1 MDGSSKEILLNTKI
15 NNNSSIFQDKGGLQH
30 NAVEKQLEDKQHFI
44 NIIAAPQIIDEQ
56 AEKDDKQNK
65 QTLDQLNDKQVL
77 GTTQMPT
84 DLNERQISPSN
95 QQNDSNKLL
104 INPSQPRRRSL
115 FGLQYDKEVKEKKKK
130 RNSKKKVTYQ
140 SNAGRKDRKRST
152 LVKDDDLRGDETNG
166 SKSRRKLTNN
176 ILEQQLKRQQTLLA
190 EAKVEQNENDNYQE
204 RDEDASRGVNKK
216 KSNKS
221 TNKSDQNLASLN
233 QNENT
238 NDFASKKS
246 VQLKQSSKSQNPY
259 DDFTLEDLK
268 ILQDTIQINRQE
280 LEKELTEIQQQ
291 KQIKKQITLQPQVA
305 RKWEKVKNQLMAF
318 TMMRKIFNDIKKYGT
333 SMQALS
339 ISDQVIEKCRDLLEK
354 KQEEK
359 QLKKCLFYPESFI
372 LNVWGAIIFFLYCF
386 TVIYN
391 PYQIFFKPND
401 EIVSNSIDVQTIN
414 YSLDL
419 LFLMDIIVKM
429 NTAVITN
436 AGEIID
442 NRKQIILRY
451 IKGQFFFDLLLV
463 IPFQILGIIFP
474 VLDQQ
479 IITSQSYNKIFRI
492 IRVPFLM
499 SQVSL
504 DQKIFDYFK
513 IQTTIQRLIRF
524 FFAVAFSI
532 HIVGC
537 LWVFVAR
544 IQYYD
549 RETWISG
556 NQIQLSD
563 STKVYLFSIY
573 WCLQTLATVGFGD
586 IHASNNAE
594 IVFSM
599 SWMIIGVGFYS
610 FAIGQISKMFTNSE
624 NRKQKLTN
632 SIYIMDEFCTQTNL
646 PKHIKDKIRRAL
658 QYSTNK
664 SLLSSTEKEDFF
676 DSIPTK
682 LKTNLAQGMFKGMIT
697 EVPFL
702 KNKDSFFLA
711 NLLPMLQPLK
721 LCKGDYVYKKDS
733 YPNLVYF
740 IIDGKVNFLI
750 GPNDMVFKSFLAGS
764 YFGEI
769 EIFHQCLRLFNVRC
783 ETSCEFLTLDR
794 DYFGELMDKFPQ
806 VEQEMFEMVQLRQE
820 LMNQSLQKIEMLLPL
835 KETDN
840 FWKNSQM
847 KSFAEILNRR
857 KTHSFLN
864 QEENNCSKSLNIQ
877 LDDNKNNQ
885 FTNTNFKSNLN
896 TLSPL
901 YATQMNQ
908 DIDKRFSENQNISTS
923 LSPIIPEAAV
933 LSAHEAQNKKAFIYE
948 NSTQNQH
955 SQSKINEN
963 FNAQQKGQPSIE
975 RVESFTSIGQH
986 QFEDANLKSFTVLK
1000 KSKMEYNQQ
1009 ASGGSSASSRINI
1022 NNDSPSQSNLPVIQ
1036 STMSLK
1042 GINLVLNVFNEKQEP
1057 MLVEVYEEEV
1067 QQTKLLQS
1075 TSTSS
1080 MKNLNEPQ
1088 VHSENENNLLDRNNS
1103 IKSQGNIKKIQQ
1115 KYGVSTLDRIEEKN
1129 SHIDQEN
1136 LSNSYI
1142 TNEIVPSFSSFN
1154 MKNETNQDANSEK
1167 RQSIISRNL
1176 ISDRR
1181 SSLGSKFLSQNSIKQ
1196 ANLKN
1201 ELDLSVGSVKQ
1212 KQKDKIFQQNQ
1223 SFTKNNQTLQKSDSS
1238 QNNNILH
1245 IQLKKDSI
1253 IENAN
1258 LLDDLLMSES
1268 IEQKSQ
1274 IQKSQ
1279 SFLDVNKD
1287 FLQQD
1292 SIKNKNLLKKQ
1303 EGLQKNNQEID
1314 QKDQEILKMQTQNN
1328 NQTSQQSNQ
1337 IVPLKESEFSEQ
1349 QSIKNFSNFSEAI
1362 LLKKSDSLNYNIT
1375 ESQNLAISDDQSF
1388 KINISDDKSQQQNLT
1403 SEKKLSNQ
1411 NSQNNSKLLSKRQ
1424 DTLKLQESNE
1434 EEEQTSNKNIIF
1446 SDRLDRIYNNVNK
1459 SITSINLKVQ
1469 KLQRKETLSV
1479 TSSKNRSLQEM
1490 VMIDTSPEQTPVNK
1504 RTKISFQTRVSKP
1517 TQITQNSFHTQVLDK
1532 PLNELEVNR
1541 RNKFQRFQKTQ
1552 TVINTDSD
1560 EDKKLDLK
1568 NLRQTKTIT
1577 NFADIGGI
1585 NETDAEE
1592 PTKNN
1597 ESNKNDFD
1605 IQSLHHLSK
1614 NEYVS
1619 PVSNPES
1626 PPQIYNNIE
1635 DLDLLNTNQEEKNK
1649 QQKDQKAQERR
1660 RKKIE
1665 FVSKKT
1671 KTKDIHQQ
1679 KENNI
1684 KNEKTKIS
1692 SSKKQ
1697 SKERKKKNNFISK
1710 FNSSF
1715 EAESQDQKKNIEE
1728 ENQNKKSKTKKKKQ
1742 KTKKISQD
1750 GSQKL
1755 ADDKQQLDKE
1765 NKEIEKKS
1773 LNNITIHTEHT
1784 SKNRSLNSLNIHDM
1798 MKHIVHDDEDQHFHI
1813 ERIMK
1818 TRQLYDKLASSKEF
1832 DSSEK
1837 RNRQNDGDVSSS
1849 SSSTKKYQKNN
1860 DLKDSKPK
1868 LPNLEMLRRE
1878 RKLKK
1883 SQTNQF
1889 EDRIRLL
1896 KKMGSIQISPNSPQV
1911 EKYKMSYSQS
1921 ILSPILNKNSEID
1934 NFKNKNTQNI
1944 SFSDMVRSVNSK
1956 PYSVDKLPEKE
1967 GNKSEKQLKLNTKKH
1982 GGRNQFSDSEAA
1994 KKKVKKIA
2002 RIAVDKKQD
2011 QKTEKQKEGQVK
2023 NKYHQKEI
2031 KTLKQNVSKISHKLD
2046 SITYQYENIINLVS
2060 TLTNKLKI
2068 VQQQQQQE
2076 ELEKLKNR
2084 QINDK
2089 KMPIIINKIKKS
2101 PLSLKEMDD
2110 IDKILDD
2117 LHVISHKDVLNPL
2130 SMRRR
2135 RSSSESESQ
2144 EYSDKKQNLLSNM
2157 EQQGIKDFILE
2168 NEN

>member
-1 MDGSSKEILLNTKI
+1 MDGSSKEILLNNKDF
-15 NNNSSIFQDKGGLQH
+15 NNSSIFQSNGGGIQLKVADKQQEGR
-30 NAVEKQLEDKQHFI
+30 QHFI
-44 NIIAAPQIIDEQ
+44 NIIAPPLIPDEQ
-56 AEKDDKQNK
+56 AEKKDNQNK
-65 QTLDQLNDKQVL
+65 QTIDQQNEKQIQ
-77 GTTQMPT
+77 GTMQTPI
-84 DLNERQISPSN
+84 DLNEKQISPSN
-95 QQNDSNKLL
+95 QSDSNKLL

-115 FGLQYDKEVKEKKKK
+115 FGLQYDKEST
-130 RNSKKKVTYQ
+130 NSK
-140 SNAGRKDRKRST
+140 KDRKRST
-152 LVKDDDLRGDETNG
+152 LVKDDDFRVDDTNG

-190 EAKVEQNENDNYQE
+190 EAKVEQNENENYQD
-204 RDEDASRGVNKK
+204 RDQDASRGQNKK

-221 TNKSDQNLASLN
+221 ISQSNQNLTSTN

-238 NDFASKKS
+238 NDLASKKS
-246 VQLKQSSKSQNPY
+246 VQLKQTSKTQNPY

-359 QLKKCLFYPESFI
+359 QIRKCLFYPESFI
-372 LNVWGAIIFFLYCF
+372 LNVWASIIFLLYCF
-386 TVIYN
+386 TAIYN

-401 EIVSNSIDVQTIN
+401 EIINNSIDVQTVN
-414 YSLDL
+414 YSLDF
-419 LFLMDIIVKM
+419 LFLLDIIVKM
-429 NTAVITN
+429 NTAVITS
-436 AGEIID
+436 AGEIIE
-442 NRKQIILRY
+442 NRKQIIIRY
-451 IKGQFFFDLLLV
+451 IKGSFFFDLLLV
-463 IPFQILGIIFP
+463 IPFQILGILFP

-479 IITSQSYNKIFRI
+479 IIKTQSYNKIFRI

-499 SQVSL
+499 SQISL

-549 RETWISG
+549 RNTWI
-556 NQIQLSD
+556 NENDIQLSD

-594 IVFSM
+594 IVFSI

-646 PKHIKDKIRRAL
+646 PKHIKDKIRKAL

-721 LCKGDYVYKKDS
+721 LSKGDYVYKKDS

-783 ETSCEFLTLDR
+783 ESSCEFLTLDR

-840 FWKNSQM
+840 FWKNAQM
-847 KSFAEILNRR
+847 KSFAEILNHRR
-857 KTHSFLN
+857 THSFLN
-864 QEENNCSKSLNIQ
+864 QEENNYSKSLNIQ
-877 LDDNKNNQ
+877 LDDQKNNQ
-885 FTNTNFKSNLN
+885 FINSNFKSNLN

-901 YATQMNQ
+901 YAMQANQ
-908 DIDKRFSENQNISTS
+908 DVDKKFSENQNISTS
-923 LSPIIPEAAV
+923 QSPILPEVAQ
-933 LSAHEAQNKKAFIYE
+933 LTAHEAQNKKVFSYE
-948 NSTQNQH
+948 NTAHNQNPL
-955 SQSKINEN
+955 SKINEN
-963 FNAQQKGQPSIE
+963 INGQQKGQPSIE
-975 RVESFTSIGQH
+975 RVESLTSIGQQ
-986 QFEDANLKSFTVLK
+986 QFDEVNPKSITIFK
-1000 KSKMEYNQQ
+1000 KSKIEYNQQ

-1022 NNDSPSQSNLPVIQ
+1022 NNDSPSQSNLPVVQ

-1042 GINLVLNVFNEKQEP
+1042 NNNLVLNVFNEKQEP

-1088 VHSENENNLLDRNNS
+1088 VHSENENALLDRNNS

-1142 TNEIVPSFSSFN
+1142 TNEIVPSFTSFS
-1154 MKNETNQDANSEK
+1154 MKNEGNYEVNLEK
-1167 RQSIISRNL
+1167 KQSLSRNL
-1176 ISDRR
+1176 ANQRR
-1181 SSLGSKFLSQNSIKQ
+1181 SSLGTQFLTQNSIKQ
-1196 ANLKN
+1196 INQNN
-1201 ELDLSVGSVKQ
+1201 ELDLSVGSIKQ
-1212 KQKDKIFQQNQ
+1212 KQKDKSNQQDV
-1223 SFTKNNQTLQKSDSS
+1223 KNHHQLQEKSDS
-1238 QNNNILH
+1238 NVLL

-1258 LLDDLLMSES
+1258 LLDELLMNDSLNQNN
-1268 IEQKSQ
+1268 QK
-1274 IQKSQ
+1274 QKSQ

-1303 EGLQKNNQEID
+1303 ETIQKNNNQEMNK
-1314 QKDQEILKMQTQNN
+1314 KDQENTNDFTEKIVSI
-1328 NQTSQQSNQ
+1328 SQQTTQQ
-1337 IVPLKESEFSEQ
+1337 IPQKQSEISE

-1375 ESQNLAISDDQSF
+1375 DSQKLAISEDQSF
-1388 KINISDDKSQQQNLT
+1388 KINISDDNNQEQKLSQQKQ
-1403 SEKKLSNQ
+1403 SNQ
-1411 NSQNNSKLLSKRQ
+1411 NSQSNSKLLNRRQ

-1434 EEEQTSNKNIIF
+1434 EEEHTSNKNIIF
-1446 SDRLDRIYNNVNK
+1446 SDRLDKIYNNVNK

-1469 KLQRKETLSV
+1469 KLSRKETLSV
-1479 TSSKNRSLQEM
+1479 TSSKNKSLQEM
-1490 VMIDTSPEQTPVNK
+1490 VMIETSPEQTPVNK

-1517 TQITQNSFHTQVLDK
+1517 TQITQNSFHTLVLDK
-1532 PLNELEVNR
+1532 PQNELQVNR
-1541 RNKFQRFQKTQ
+1541 RNNFQRFQKTQ

-1592 PTKNN
+1592 PIKNN
-1597 ESNKNDFD
+1597 QSNKNDFD

-1614 NEYVS
+1614 NEFVS
-1619 PVSNPES
+1619 PQSNPES

-1635 DLDLLNTNQEEKNK
+1635 DLDLLDTNIKEKNK
-1649 QQKDQKAQERR
+1649 EVPNEKALERK

-1671 KTKDIHQQ
+1671 KTKDMKQQQ
-1679 KENNI
+1679 KENNS
-1684 KNEKTKIS
+1684 KNLKIKIS
-1692 SSKKQ
+1692 NKKE

-1710 FNSSF
+1710 FNTSY
-1715 EAESQDQKKNIEE
+1715 EADSQDQKKHIEKE
-1728 ENQNKKSKTKKKKQ
+1728 TQQNKKQ
-1742 KTKKISQD
+1742 KTKKKKSKAKKISEENN
-1750 GSQKL
+1750 QKFV
-1755 ADDKQQLDKE
+1755 DDKHQLDKE
-1765 NKEIEKKS
+1765 NKEHEKKS

-1784 SKNRSLNSLNIHDM
+1784 SKNRSLNSLNINDM
-1798 MKHIVHDDEDQHFHI
+1798 MKHIVHEDDDHHFHI

-1818 TRQLYDKLASSKEF
+1818 TRQIYGKLTSSKDF

-1849 SSSTKKYQKNN
+1849 SSSTRKNKNN
-1860 DLKDSKPK
+1860 HDNKEPKLK

-1878 RKLKK
+1878 RRLKK

-1921 ILSPILNKNSEID
+1921 ILSPIMNKNSNID
-1934 NFKNKNTQNI
+1934 NLKNKNIQNI
-1944 SFSDMVRSVNSK
+1944 SFSDMVQSINSK
-1956 PYSVDKLPEKE
+1956 PQSVDKIQEKE
-1967 GNKSEKQLKLNTKKH
+1967 GNKSEKQAKLNISKH
-1982 GGRNQFSDSEAA
+1982 GGRNQFSDSDAI
-1994 KKKVKKIA
+1994 KKKVKKITKA
-2002 RIAVDKKQD
+2002 AVDKKENQRMEKTKED
-2011 QKTEKQKEGQVK
+2011 QMK

-2060 TLTNKLKI
+2060 TLTTKLKI
-2068 VQQQQQQE
+2068 VQRQQQQE
-2076 ELEKLKNR
+2076 EEEKIKNQ
-2084 QINDK
+2084 QINNK
-2089 KMPIIINKIKKS
+2089 KMPIIINRINKS

-2117 LHVISHKDVLNPL
+2117 LHVLSHKDVLNPL
-2130 SMRRR
+2130 TMRRR
-2135 RSSSESESQ
+2135 KSSSDSQSQ
-2144 EYSDKKQNLLSNM
+2144 EFSDKKQNFLSKID
-2157 EQQGIKDFILE
+2157 QKGIKDFILE
-2168 NEN
+2168 N

>member
-1 MDGSSKEILLNTKI
+1 MDGGSKQILLNTKI
-15 NNNSSIFQDKGGLQH
+15 SINSSIFQSNGGFQQKFE
-30 NAVEKQLEDKQHFI
+30 EKQQEDRQHFI
-44 NIIAAPQIIDEQ
+44 NIIAPPQIPDEQ
-56 AEKDDKQNK
+56 AEKDDQKDKQALDQQNNK
-65 QTLDQLNDKQVL
+65 QEQGNQQT
-77 GTTQMPT
+77 PI
-84 DLNERQISPSN
+84 DLNEGQVSSN
-95 QQNDSNKLL
+95 NQNDSNKLL
-104 INPSQPRRRSL
+104 INHSQPRRRSL

-140 SNAGRKDRKRST
+140 STAYRKDRKKSA
-152 LVKDDDLRGDETNG
+152 LVKDDDLRGDDTNG
-166 SKSRRKLTNN
+166 SKSRRKMTNN

-190 EAKVEQNENDNYQE
+190 EAKAEQNENDNYQE
-204 RDEDASRGVNKK
+204 RDQDASRGQNKK

-221 TNKSDQNLASLN
+221 VSKSDQNLVSPN
-233 QNENT
+233 QNENA
-238 NDFASKKS
+238 NDLASKKS
-246 VQLKQSSKSQNPY
+246 VQLKQSSKTSNPY

-372 LNVWGAIIFFLYCF
+372 LNVWGAIIFLLYCF
-386 TVIYN
+386 TAIYN

-401 EIVSNSIDVQTIN
+401 EILSNSIDVQTIS
-414 YSLDL
+414 YSLDF
-419 LFLMDIIVKM
+419 LFLLDIIVKM

-436 AGEIID
+436 AGEIIE

-451 IKGQFFFDLLLV
+451 IQGSFFFDLLLV

-474 VLDQQ
+474 VLDEQ

-499 SQVSL
+499 SQISL

-549 RETWISG
+549 RDTWISE
-556 NQIQLSD
+556 NEIQLSD

-586 IHASNNAE
+586 IHASNSAE
-594 IVFSM
+594 IVFSI

-624 NRKQKLTN
+624 SRKQKLTN

-682 LKTNLAQGMFKGMIT
+682 LKTSLAQGMFKGMIT

-721 LCKGDYVYKKDS
+721 LSKGDYVYKKDS

-857 KTHSFLN
+857 KSHSFLN
-864 QEENNCSKSLNIQ
+864 QQENNCNKSQNIQ
-877 LDDNKNNQ
+877 LDDNKYNQ
-885 FTNTNFKSNLN
+885 FTNNHFKSNLN

-901 YATQMNQ
+901 YATQINQ
-908 DIDKRFSENQNISTS
+908 DDDKKFSENQNISTS
-923 LSPIIPEAAV
+923 LSPIIPEAAL
-933 LSAHEAQNKKAFIYE
+933 LSANEAQSKKVFSYE
-948 NSTQNQH
+948 NAAQNQL
-955 SQSKINEN
+955 SQSKSIENING
-963 FNAQQKGQPSIE
+963 QQKGQPSIE
-975 RVESFTSIGQH
+975 RVESQTSIGQH
-986 QFEDANLKSFTVLK
+986 QFEDVNLKSFTVLK
-1000 KSKMEYNQQ
+1000 KSKVEYNQQ
-1009 ASGGSSASSRINI
+1009 ASGGSSASSRINL
-1022 NNDSPSQSNLPVIQ
+1022 NNDSPSQSNLPIIQ

-1042 GINLVLNVFNEKQEP
+1042 NNSLVLNVFNEKQEA

-1067 QQTKLLQS
+1067 QQTKLLQP
-1075 TSTSS
+1075 TSTSL

-1088 VHSENENNLLDRNNS
+1088 VHSENENTLVDRNNS

-1129 SHIDQEN
+1129 YHIDQEN
-1136 LSNSYI
+1136 LSNSYL
-1142 TNEIVPSFSSFN
+1142 TNEVVPSFTSFN
-1154 MKNETNQDANSEK
+1154 IKNETNQEANLEK
-1167 RQSIISRNL
+1167 RQSLSRNL
-1176 ISDRR
+1176 INDRR

-1196 ANLKN
+1196 TNLKN
-1201 ELDLSVGSVKQ
+1201 ELGLSVGSIKQ
-1212 KQKDKIFQQNQ
+1212 IQKDKSNQQDI
-1223 SFTKNNQTLQKSDSS
+1223 KNNQNQLAKNSQSLEKSETLQNSNLLLID
-1238 QNNNILH
+1238 
-1245 IQLKKDSI
+1245 LKKDSI

-1258 LLDDLLMSES
+1258 LLEDLLMSNS
-1268 IEQKSQ
+1268 VEQKNL
-1274 IQKSQ
+1274 IQKTS
-1279 SFLDVNKD
+1279 SFLEVNKD

-1292 SIKNKNLLKKQ
+1292 SIKNKNLQKKQ
-1303 EGLQKNNQEID
+1303 ESISINNQEIN
-1314 QKDQEILKMQTQNN
+1314 QKEIIQNQN
-1328 NQTSQQSNQ
+1328 HITTPQKSTQ
-1337 IVPLKESEFSEQ
+1337 IVPQKVSEFSEQ
-1349 QSIKNFSNFSEAI
+1349 SIKSFSNFSEAI

-1375 ESQNLAISDDQSF
+1375 DSQNLAISDDQSF
-1388 KINISDDKSQQQNLT
+1388 KINISDDNNKQQKLPQQNL
-1403 SEKKLSNQ
+1403 SNL
-1411 NSQNNSKLLSKRQ
+1411 NSQNNSKQLNRRQ

-1434 EEEQTSNKNIIF
+1434 EEEQISNKNIIF
-1446 SDRLDRIYNNVNK
+1446 SDRLDKVYNNVNK

-1479 TSSKNRSLQEM
+1479 ASSKNKSLQEM
-1490 VMIDTSPEQTPVNK
+1490 VMIETSPEQTPVNK
-1504 RTKISFQTRVSKP
+1504 RTKISFQTRVSRP
-1517 TQITQNSFHTQVLDK
+1517 TQITQNSIHILVSDK

-1552 TVINTDSD
+1552 TVINSDSD
-1560 EDKKLDLK
+1560 ENKKLDLK

-1577 NFADIGGI
+1577 NFTDIGGI
-1585 NETDAEE
+1585 NETDLEE
-1592 PTKNN
+1592 PIKNN
-1597 ESNKNDFD
+1597 ESNKHDFD
-1605 IQSLHHLSK
+1605 IQSLNHLSK
-1614 NEYVS
+1614 NDYIS
-1619 PVSNPES
+1619 PMSNPES

-1635 DLDLLNTNQEEKNK
+1635 DLDLLNSNVEEKNK
-1649 QQKDQKAQERR
+1649 EVKNQKAQERK

-1665 FVSKKT
+1665 FASKKT
-1671 KTKDIHQQ
+1671 KTKDIQQ
-1679 KENNI
+1679 QQESNS
-1684 KNEKTKIS
+1684 KNEKIKIS
-1692 SSKKQ
+1692 SKKE

-1710 FNSSF
+1710 FNSSY
-1715 EAESQDQKKNIEE
+1715 EADRQDQKKHKEE
-1728 ENQNKKSKTKKKKQ
+1728 EKQNQKSKTKKKKP
-1742 KTKKISQD
+1742 KTKKISQE
-1750 GSQKL
+1750 KFV
-1755 ADDKQQLDKE
+1755 DDKPQPDKE
-1765 NKEIEKKS
+1765 NKENEKKS
-1773 LNNITIHTEHT
+1773 LNNITIHTQNT

-1798 MKHIVHDDEDQHFHI
+1798 MKHIVHDDDHHFHI

-1818 TRQLYDKLASSKEF
+1818 TRQLYDKLTSSKEF
-1832 DSSEK
+1832 DSTEK
-1837 RNRQNDGDVSSS
+1837 KNRLNDGDVSSS
-1849 SSSTKKYQKNN
+1849 SSSTRKNN
-1860 DLKDSKPK
+1860 DPKEPKPK
-1868 LPNLEMLRRE
+1868 LPNLEKLRRE

-1889 EDRIRLL
+1889 EDRIRML
-1896 KKMGSIQISPNSPQV
+1896 KNMGSIQISPNSPQV

-1921 ILSPILNKNSEID
+1921 ILSPIMYKHSILD

-1944 SFSDMVRSVNSK
+1944 SFTDMVQSVDLK
-1956 PYSVDKLPEKE
+1956 PQSVDKLQEKE
-1967 GNKSEKQLKLNTKKH
+1967 GNRSEKQLKMNIRKH

-2002 RIAVDKKQD
+2002 RTVDKKENQVMEKKKED
-2011 QKTEKQKEGQVK
+2011 QIK

-2031 KTLKQNVSKISHKLD
+2031 KSLKQNVNKISHKLD
-2046 SITYQYENIINLVS
+2046 SIAYQYENIINLVS
-2060 TLTNKLKI
+2060 KLTTKLKI

-2076 ELEKLKNR
+2076 EKEKLKNK
-2084 QINDK
+2084 QINNK

-2117 LHVISHKDVLNPL
+2117 LNVLSHKDVLNPL
-2130 SMRRR
+2130 SMRRK

-2144 EYSDKKQNLLSNM
+2144 GFSDKKKNLLSNM
-2157 EQQGIKDFILE
+2157 EQQGIKDMILE